1 VVPFPTEIPSGCQ
14 PFGSAITF
22 GKVDL
27 APAREAPTRAT
38 AAAVARNALFIATLS
53 RAVARVIPDIRPVNR
68 GRTAPYDGGDAGE
81 GRQMAVGCAP
91 LQDARGGHR
100 GGSRRPRTR
109 QRHPGETRKGD
120 PGRR

>member
-27 APAREAPTRAT
+27 APARETHTGRT

-53 RAVARVIPDIRPVNR
+53 RAVARVMPDIRSVNR

-81 GRQMAVGCAP
+81 GRQMAVGRAP
-91 LQDARGGHR
+91 LQHARGGHR
-100 GGSRRPRTR
+100 GGSWRPRAR
-109 QRHPGETRKGD
+109 QRTPAQK
-120 PGRR
+120 